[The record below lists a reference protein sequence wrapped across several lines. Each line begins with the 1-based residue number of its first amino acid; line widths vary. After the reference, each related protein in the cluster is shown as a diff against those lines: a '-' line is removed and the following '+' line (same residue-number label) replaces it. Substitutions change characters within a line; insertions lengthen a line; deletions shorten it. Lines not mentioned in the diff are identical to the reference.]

1 MRGTTSALCSEA
13 LASEETRPRGAR
25 GRAGAPGSP
34 PPLLRLTLPF
44 SSPFLIVAHSGKASA
59 SRAARRF
66 RARADRRKRPR
77 RVLNP
82 ALLPQG
88 VPLGAGHLRATS

>member
-44 SSPFLIVAHSGKASA
+44 VLIVAHSGKASA